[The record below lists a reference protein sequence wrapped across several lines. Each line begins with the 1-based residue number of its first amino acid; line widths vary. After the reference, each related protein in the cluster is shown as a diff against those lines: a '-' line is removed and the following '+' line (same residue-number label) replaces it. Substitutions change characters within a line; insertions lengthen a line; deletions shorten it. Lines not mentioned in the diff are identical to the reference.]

1 MSLENLEEISFR
13 NLVLFYA
20 KELKAMQNGEKP
32 FTKSEKRAL
41 CKHGVCRR
49 GIVNRCPTVTAS
61 VLTPRA
67 KGVLSE
73 A

>member
-20 KELKAMQNGEKP
+20 DELRAMERGEKP
-32 FTKSEKRAL
+32 FTHSEKRAL

-49 GIVNRCPTVTAS
+49 GIVSRSPTVTTS